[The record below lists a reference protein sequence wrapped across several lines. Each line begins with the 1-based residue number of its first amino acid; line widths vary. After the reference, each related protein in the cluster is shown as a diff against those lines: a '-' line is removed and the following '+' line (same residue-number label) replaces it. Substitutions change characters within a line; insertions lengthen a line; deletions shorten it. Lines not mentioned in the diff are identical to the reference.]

1 MSLIDDAL
9 KRAQAAGEAAP
20 GRPSGP
26 RPWSPAPLP
35 DAGLARR
42 RAALRWSGIGAAVV
56 LAAVAAVWLY
66 RRESSSAL
74 PLPVAGGSGEEPAPA
89 VAVAPTAAPTAPAAP
104 TPLPARPRPIRIPP
118 PVAEA
123 PGESAAG
130 AEVEPT
136 SVPQHAAQAITNGRT
151 YAGSVTPPGGGR
163 IELGGIVWSEQEP
176 RALLNDRIVA
186 VGAYVEGFTVARIE
200 EGRVVLEKDGL
211 TIFLTVK

>member
-20 GRPSGP
+20 GRPSGA

-66 RRESSSAL
+66 RREPTPL
-74 PLPVAGGSGEEPAPA
+74 PLPPGEGSGE
-89 VAVAPTAAPTAPAAP
+89 VPAAAVPVAATALPDAAAEP
-104 TPLPARPRPIRIPP
+104 TPLPARPRPTRIPP
-118 PVAEA
+118 APAEV
-123 PGESAAG
+123 PGGAAAG
-130 AEVEPT
+130 AADGPP
-136 SVPQHAAQAITNGRT
+136 SVPQRAAQAITNGKT
-151 YAGSVTPPGGGR
+151 YAGSVALAGGGR
-163 IELGGIVWSEQEP
+163 IELGGIVWSEEEP
-176 RALLNDRIVA
+176 RALVNDRIVA

-200 EGRVVLEKDGL
+200 EGRVALERDGL